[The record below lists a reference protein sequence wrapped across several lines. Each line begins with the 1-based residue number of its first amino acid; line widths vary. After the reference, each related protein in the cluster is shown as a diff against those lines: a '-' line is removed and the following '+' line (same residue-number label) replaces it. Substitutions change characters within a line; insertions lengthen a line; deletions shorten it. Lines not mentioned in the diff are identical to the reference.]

1 MASVSLS
8 KKLSNSRYN
17 NWVKASLAVL
27 ITKEGIEPF
36 VEEEIEQFQQ
46 KCLTDICNNHG
57 LPSGTICTNC
67 CTENVVN
74 CPTNKICN
82 VKHRK
87 CSYHKDSATS
97 FLLAGCPNKICH
109 NFKTEIQKAHRYN
122 GPSYKNTDAAQWCS
136 KSWEVAKCF
145 TPPDGYKDV
154 VSASETD
161 FNGVNS
167 VIINCECF
175 QTKVTD
181 DLSKNGNIFD
191 KGREIGKAVR
201 HAPILEVVD
210 NDLKQYFID
219 LDNLL
224 SDTGHLISDNNAK
237 LARKRLSELQN
248 DTLLIGKDDVRKVLD
263 DVAKVAHDNI
273 KTQGDEFIKE
283 AEKRKLE
290 LIETTKKSLETLGN
304 KENITLAEVDK
315 VLKSSIDE
323 LEKQTKVSLKRI
335 KKATDKGVKKMKTET
350 LKESEAAVDQVKQA
364 ANEELQ
370 KVSAANKQ
378 KEEEEYIAAKKSE
391 YKHLFH
397 TIQR

>member
-27 ITKEGIEPF
+27 ITKRGIEPF
-36 VEEEIEQFQQ
+36 VKDEIEQFQQ
-46 KCLTDICNNHG
+46 KCLTDICNNQG

-67 CTENVVN
+67 CTENVVK

-82 VKHRK
+82 IKQRK
-87 CSYHKDSATS
+87 CSYHKDSATT

-109 NFKTEIQKAHRYN
+109 NFKTEIQNAHRYN

-136 KSWEVAKCF
+136 KSWEVAKCYM
-145 TPPDGYKDV
+145 PPDGYKDV

-210 NDLKQYFID
+210 KDLKQYFID

-237 LARKRLSELQN
+237 LARKRLSE
-248 DTLLIGKDDVRKVLD
+248 VC
-263 DVAKVAHDNI
+263 
-273 KTQGDEFIKE
+273 KTYFC
-283 AEKRKLE
+283 
-290 LIETTKKSLETLGN
+290 
-304 KENITLAEVDK
+304 
-315 VLKSSIDE
+315 
-323 LEKQTKVSLKRI
+323 
-335 KKATDKGVKKMKTET
+335 
-350 LKESEAAVDQVKQA
+350 
-364 ANEELQ
+364 
-370 KVSAANKQ
+370 
-378 KEEEEYIAAKKSE
+378 
-391 YKHLFH
+391 
-397 TIQR
+397 IQ